1 MTRPNFFIPGAPK
14 SGTTSMY
21 HYLRQ
26 HPQIYMSRVKEPQF
40 FSTDLEMA
48 EGRRICDLDAYL
60 SLFQN
65 AQDAKR
71 IGEASVWNL
80 FSRDAAQNIK
90 AFDPEAKIIIMLR
103 HPADLIY
110 SLHGQFI
117 YSMNED
123 ILDFEA
129 ALAAEPDRQAGR
141 RIPHDA
147 LNPQALCYR
156 KVAQYGEQVQ
166 RYVDAFGRENVQVI
180 LFEDFAGNTAQVYR
194 RTLEFLGVDPGFTPN
209 LEPYNVAA
217 NKTLRHLAIRRLL
230 KRHAW
235 LKRMISNLLPRPVR
249 EAVENTL
256 AKLTGSK
263 VKRSAK
269 IPDRLRQ
276 ELVDDLRP
284 DVRQLSELLEIDL
297 SHWYS

>member
-90 AFDPEAKIIIMLR
+90 AFDPEAKIIVMLR

-123 ILDFEA
+123 ILEWSEQD
-129 ALAAEPDRQAGR
+129 
-141 RIPHDA
+141 I
-147 LNPQALCYR
+147 
-156 KVAQYGEQVQ
+156 YGE
-166 RYVDAFGRENVQVI
+166 RDT
-180 LFEDFAGNTAQVYR
+180 LFQ
-194 RTLEFLGVDPGFTPN
+194 LGE
-209 LEPYNVAA
+209 L
-217 NKTLRHLAIRRLL
+217 
-230 KRHAW
+230 
-235 LKRMISNLLPRPVR
+235 
-249 EAVENTL
+249 
-256 AKLTGSK
+256 SK
-263 VKRSAK
+263 
-269 IPDRLRQ
+269 
-276 ELVDDLRP
+276 
-284 DVRQLSELLEIDL
+284 
-297 SHWYS
+297 